1 MIGEILNIRRGKMSE
16 LIVFVFD
23 NETGAKQFE
32 VDLISAQERQEF
44 KVDDAALVVRTK
56 VGRPMLSHATSL
68 VGRGSLGGMFWGF
81 LLALVFWAKWWGI
94 SIGGSLG
101 DLGVDDDFVK
111 EVGESVGKGHSAL
124 LVLTQDS
131 MAEPVVQLAGI
142 YGAKIVRTSFSEA
155 DEDVLRVVFGSTR
168 E

>member
-1 MIGEILNIRRGKMSE
+1 MSE
-16 LIVFVFD
+16 LIVAVFE

-32 VDLISAQERQEF
+32 KVLISAQERQEG
-44 KVDDAALVVRTK
+44 KVEDAALVVRTK
-56 VGRPMLSHATSL
+56 EGRPMLNHATSL

-94 SIGGSLG
+94 SIGGGLG
-101 DLGVDDDFVK
+101 DLGIDDDFVK
-111 EVGESVGKGHSAL
+111 EVGENVRKGHSTLLAL
-124 LVLTQDS
+124 TLDS
-131 MAEPVVQLAGI
+131 MAEPVVQLADK
-142 YGAKIVRTSFSEA
+142 YGAKVVQTSFTTE

>member
-1 MIGEILNIRRGKMSE
+1 MSE
-16 LIVFVFD
+16 LIVVAFE

-32 VDLISAQERQEF
+32 MVLKSAQERQEI
-44 KVDDAALVVRTK
+44 KVDDAALIVRTK
-56 VGRPMLSHATSL
+56 VGRPMLNHATNL

-94 SIGGSLG
+94 SIGGGLG

-124 LVLTQDS
+124 LALMQDA
-131 MAEPVVQLAGI
+131 MAEPVVQLAGK
-142 YGAKIVRTSFSEA
+142 YNARVVRTSFSA
-155 DEDVLRVVFGSTR
+155 DDEEVLRVVFGSTR